1 MKASTAEPRSAA
13 FFKGNGAGVEG
24 TAQSP
29 TPARLPEA
37 TRPSKPRP
45 GRHLLDS
52 YAERLLRARLTGLAH
67 GALTLVHNE
76 QVTQYGLATLRCPLS
91 VTLRV
96 HDARFYS
103 DVAFG
108 GSVGAGEAYMQ
119 GYWSVDNLTALV
131 RILLNNREVLDGMET
146 GFARATGPL
155 RKALHWTAR
164 NTRRGSRRNI
174 SAHYDLGNDLFRLFL
189 DPTLMY
195 SSAIFDKPEMTLEE
209 ASIAK
214 LERICRK
221 LDLQPSDHV
230 VEIGTGWGG
239 FALYAAQHYGCHV
252 TTTTISRQQYQL
264 ATARVA
270 AAGLSDRVT
279 ALQQDYRDLAGE
291 YDKLVSI
298 EMIEAIGHQYLETY
312 FRKCSALLKPD
323 GLMLLQAI
331 TIVDQR
337 YRAALHD
344 VDFIKRYIF
353 PGSFIPSIGALTGAA
368 ARASDLRLFHLEDI
382 GPHYATTLRCWRAN
396 FFANIDSVREL
407 GYSEA
412 FIRMWEFYLCY
423 CEGGFIE
430 RATGDVHML
439 WAKPRARPAPFG

>member
-1 MKASTAEPRSAA
+1 MKVSSVEPRSAPVG
-13 FFKGNGAGVEG
+13 KVSGAGAEATV
-24 TAQSP
+24 QSD
-29 TPARLPEA
+29 TPARLA
-37 TRPSKPRP
+37 QSTRPSKPLLL
-45 GRHLLDS
+45 RHPLDS
-52 YAERLLRARLTGLAH
+52 YAERALRAQLTGLVQ

-76 QVTQYGLATLRCPLS
+76 RVTQYGLATPDCPFS

-108 GSVGAGEAYMQ
+108 GSVGAGEAYMH
-119 GYWSVDNLTALV
+119 GYWSVDDLTALV

-146 GFARATGPL
+146 GFARATAPL
-155 RKALHWTAR
+155 RKVLHWAAR

-174 SAHYDLGNDLFRLFL
+174 GAHYDLGNDFFRLFL

-195 SSAIFDKPEMTLEE
+195 SSAIFDRPGMTLEA

-214 LERICRK
+214 MDRICRK
-221 LDLQPSDHV
+221 LELQPSDHV
-230 VEIGTGWGG
+230 LEIGTGWGG
-239 FALYAAQHYGCHV
+239 FALHAAQHYGCHV
-252 TTTTISRQQYQL
+252 TTTTISRRQYEM
-264 ATARVA
+264 ATARVTT
-270 AAGLSDRVT
+270 AGLSHRVT
-279 ALQQDYRDLAGE
+279 LLQQDYRDLSGR

-312 FRKCSALLKPD
+312 FRKCSALLEPE

-337 YRAALHD
+337 YLAALHA

-353 PGSFIPSIGALTGAA
+353 PGSFIPSIAALTGAA
-368 ARASDLRLFHLEDI
+368 ARASDLRLLHLEDI
-382 GPHYATTLRCWRAN
+382 GPHYATTLRCWREN
-396 FFANIDSVREL
+396 FFANIDSVRTL

-439 WAKPRARPAPFG
+439 WAKPHARPAPFG